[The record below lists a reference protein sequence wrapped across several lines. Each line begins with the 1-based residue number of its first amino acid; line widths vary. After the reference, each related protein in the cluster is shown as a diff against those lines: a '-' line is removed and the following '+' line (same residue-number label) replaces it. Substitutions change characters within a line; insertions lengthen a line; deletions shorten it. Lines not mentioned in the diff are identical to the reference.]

1 MTTNYEGGGRMST
14 YATRSTLRP
23 LAERTDQEKASRYRV
38 GGIVIALVGLMAA
51 AASLIGNVVVADEAA
66 NADTLAWTFGLGTV
80 GFAAVKLGIATMLI
94 GILVRLWLRV
104 DAVKAALP
112 GLKPDVGPDDSARTG
127 DIETAYGPATV
138 TRTVPEKLA
147 IHRMAARMWLPMIAM
162 GPMLVAVG
170 LVFAIVQS
178 GETDTGTF
186 TDLGALVQ
194 GTQFLG
200 EGLILAGISFLLG
213 TILSSLR
220 SGGAEVQQALG
231 VSIKT
236 LKMPPSAKAFVGLM
250 AAGVMVAMVQF
261 VGYLVATGQDDPT
274 SWFAW
279 LGPVREFGLGLI
291 LSGIVLALYTIGTVL
306 GFQFE
311 RLSQII
317 REGR

>member
-1 MTTNYEGGGRMST
+1 MST
-14 YATRSTLRP
+14 YAIRSTLRP
-23 LAERTDQEKASRYRV
+23 LAERTDQEQASRYRV
-38 GGIVIALVGLMAA
+38 AGIVIAVIGLMVA
-51 AASLIGNVVVADEAA
+51 AASLIGNVAVADEAA

-80 GFAAVKLGIATMLI
+80 GFAAVTLGIAATLI

-104 DAVKAALP
+104 DAIKAALP
-112 GLKPDVGPDDSARTG
+112 GLKPDVGPDDSARLG
-127 DIETAYGPATV
+127 DIDTAHGPATV
-138 TRTVPEKLA
+138 TKTVPEKLA
-147 IHRMAARMWLPMIAM
+147 IHRMAERMWVPMIAM
-162 GPMLVAVG
+162 GPMLVVIG
-170 LVFAIVQS
+170 LVVAIVQS
-178 GETDTGTF
+178 GETNPGTF
-186 TDLGALVQ
+186 SDLGAIVQ

-200 EGLILAGISFLLG
+200 MGLILAGIAFLLG

-220 SGGAEVQQALG
+220 SGGAEVQETLG

-250 AAGVMVAMVQF
+250 AAGVMVSMFQF

-279 LGPVREFGLGLI
+279 LGPVRQFGIGLI
-291 LSGIVLALYTIGTVL
+291 LAGIVLALYTIGTVL
-306 GFQFE
+306 AFQFE